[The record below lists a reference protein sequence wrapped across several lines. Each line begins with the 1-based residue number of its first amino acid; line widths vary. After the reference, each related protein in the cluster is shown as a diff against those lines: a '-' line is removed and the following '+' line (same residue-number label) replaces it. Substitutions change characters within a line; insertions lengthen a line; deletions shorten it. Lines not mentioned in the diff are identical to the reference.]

1 MSLSKIPLLLQD
13 NFNHNLTNQFLM
25 TNLKTLEHTKI
36 EANDS
41 TKMLVLAKERKPFL
55 PNIAFIFYMAAL
67 AFWFFQIYTTL

>member
-1 MSLSKIPLLLQD
+1 
-13 NFNHNLTNQFLM
+13 M